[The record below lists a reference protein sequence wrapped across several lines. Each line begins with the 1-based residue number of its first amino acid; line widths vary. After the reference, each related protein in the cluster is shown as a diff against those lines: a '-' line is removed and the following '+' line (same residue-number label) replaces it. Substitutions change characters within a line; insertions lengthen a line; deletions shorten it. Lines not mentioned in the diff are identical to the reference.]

1 MINIK
6 DFSIW
11 WSGMFWW
18 VMKKKNVR
26 LDKKKKLT
34 GIFTVERLCIFED
47 IVV

>member
-1 MINIK
+1 MIRYVLVSNEE
-6 DFSIW
+6 
-11 WSGMFWW
+11 
-18 VMKKKNVR
+18 KNVR

>member
-1 MINIK
+1 MIGYVLVSNEE
-6 DFSIW
+6 
-11 WSGMFWW
+11 
-18 VMKKKNVR
+18 KNVR